1 MLGLLPI
8 PKRTASLA
16 VRFFLCSLLWLLPL
30 QASALSPSLDRDV
43 ADKAWQT
50 ITKIEVKNNIPRG
63 LLLAIS
69 LVETGLGMDGHYLP
83 WPYTLNVNA
92 TSYKKFAT
100 ATEAL
105 AYLTKLDKADFRRYY
120 LHIGENYYKNVNA
133 AFARE
138 KLLAAPVDA
147 SIRFR
152 GRGFSEHYSTPERA
166 LEVAQNLLK
175 AGIKNMDV
183 GLMQVNWY
191 YHGEQFKSIAD
202 AFDPYKNVSYA
213 VSYLRKHRQTRDWW
227 GSVGRYHSGTGNHAK
242 NYVRAV
248 WEMYR
253 RIHRLK

>member
-1 MLGLLPI
+1 MLGYVPRQ
-8 PKRTASLA
+8 KRTASLA
-16 VRFFLCSLLWLLPL
+16 VRFFICCLLWVLPAS
-30 QASALSPSLDRDV
+30 ASALGPGLDRQV
-43 ADKAWQT
+43 ADQAWQT

-69 LVETGLGMDGHYLP
+69 LVETGLGLDGQYLP

-92 TSYKKFAT
+92 TSYKKFTTAT
-100 ATEAL
+100 AAL
-105 AYLTKLDKADFRRYY
+105 AYLGKLDKADFRRYY
-120 LHIGENYYKNVNA
+120 LHIGDKYYKNVNVS
-133 AFARE
+133 FARE
-138 KLLAAPVDA
+138 KLLAAPVEA
-147 SIRFR
+147 AIRLR
-152 GRGFSEHYSTPERA
+152 GRGYSEHYSTPKRA
-166 LEVAQNLLK
+166 IDVAQNLLA
-175 AGIKNMDV
+175 AGIRNMDV

-191 YHGEQFKSIAD
+191 YHGEQFASIAD

-227 GSVGRYHSGTGNHAK
+227 GSVGRYHSGTGSHAK